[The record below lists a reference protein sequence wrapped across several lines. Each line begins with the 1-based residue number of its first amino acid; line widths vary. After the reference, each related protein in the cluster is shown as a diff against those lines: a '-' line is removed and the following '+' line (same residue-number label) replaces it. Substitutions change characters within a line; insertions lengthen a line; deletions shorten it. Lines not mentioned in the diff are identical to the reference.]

1 MRVPKLAVTFFVP
14 VALCA
19 AIAPP
24 VRTRVPL
31 PRPFATIAPFSTT
44 TPIGASALHRAE
56 SARFVGAVPAG
67 ARVPLSQLPP
77 LPAKTAANSGRRLAK
92 GSIRAMDATG
102 ATITVTASATDTDC
116 VNTSGA
122 LFALNCTVY
131 WQSSGLPGGD
141 RYQDYYISATNGSDY
156 TATATASGGTYTG
169 TGGAQRNV
177 SLNATGT
184 WIFGTYDTTK
194 AQWVTVVYID
204 VGQAFQIQVF
214 QDSAHTQEVY
224 QFDAAHSGAAYILV
238 SNITASDTYV
248 VYIEQTSLHPNC
260 VYVSPAQSTP
270 AGTGQLCNPSLS
282 PGIGAPGGSLSVTWP
297 LNSSD
302 AAGAYSIV
310 VYDLTIGQRLGQ
322 VQVGLIGSNNT
333 ALLVAPDGSG
343 AGINPSP
350 NPVPNNPPVNPAP
363 QPYIAW
369 DGTTDQSTT
378 GISLNVTGLA
388 GNSYTWSVSDPDG
401 QVLGTSTATF
411 SAPSGTYASHVFN
424 FSTLG
429 VLGAGYYPSPTFTAS
444 LYNKSQGVMVA
455 TTTFKILGYYSQ
467 TQFTTGSGTSQTLD
481 VGAAGGSVAAALVL
495 SNAGAV
501 RYTTAYSDSFSGLEF
516 STGTDFTVTGGLAA
530 GDGYGVLAVP
540 NGHTLAQC
548 QAAGGCSTTVTD
560 SNGNLWS
567 VTDWCSA
574 TGTTTQK
581 RDAQCI
587 LLFTPSASGTV
598 LAAGASITLG
608 SVTFSTTANE
618 TCGTSCAGMAAELP
632 THGLAWSAIGTSAAP
647 VYTASAPFYFAT
659 GTGYSGTA
667 SMVLYGNTND
677 GTGNQVEEHYFKTNT
692 AHAAYIRPDPFNVDN
707 SYFNEY
713 AFTITNNSS
722 QEITELAIGLPGTYG
737 TLNEINYYSTP
748 ANGWTLDIPCPG
760 TLFATKYV
768 CLAAPYSRFFGYQG
782 INPGDTETV
791 YLYANAP
798 TSSFSYTDWTVF
810 AAEPVP
816 FQMTPTGTA
825 TIPAGPSN
833 PYTVDGLGFAMYSLD
848 STLMSAT
855 FEPSN
860 VGRTLPTVDA
870 VFQNTSL
877 AEDANPDYVDAVV
890 IQIPNGSVNAGPT
903 LQSPPTGWTYEG
915 TTGANPQYYWFGVC
929 AGQRGNGNRSGPP
942 GVTNGIGTYPLNGD
956 AAALPTCSAAQEQ
969 NSLAPGAKLDAR
981 FTLQNVANGTNTF
994 YMWAHGANGG
1004 GWSNKMT
1011 FSFNA
1016 SSLSGNAGFASI
1028 NGTAVPTNS
1037 EPSIS
1042 ADSNVYTYTATIPS
1056 NSGATS
1062 NSSFTITV
1070 PATDINGLTASQL
1083 GASPWAVSSVSIAS
1097 QSGATTCAIGSV
1109 TNPSGSTNGS
1119 IVVSGCNFSNM
1130 GGSVTVQF
1138 TGASPSVQN
1147 DEFLFPT
1154 TITTGNG
1161 TTTAAETWAGDQR
1174 VQVEDM
1180 IGLSVVVDPNN
1191 PGPGGSTPVVNCPNC
1206 SFAGSTIDFGNV
1218 TNMTQTQYTD
1228 VARASVTAYASGH
1241 TNGWVLCM
1249 ETDTNPAS
1257 NHAGVSHELQ
1267 ALVDGAHSTSA
1278 TGLSYGDSSYTDI
1291 PVAAS
1296 GVSQLLLA
1304 TGPFSTTRTTPYDV
1318 IQSYQLSMGTELAAG
1333 AVAQITYTL
1342 IEDTSSCPST

>member
-1 MRVPKLAVTFFVP
+1 
-14 VALCA
+14 
-19 AIAPP
+19 
-24 VRTRVPL
+24 
-31 PRPFATIAPFSTT
+31 
-44 TPIGASALHRAE
+44 
-56 SARFVGAVPAG
+56 
-67 ARVPLSQLPP
+67 
-77 LPAKTAANSGRRLAK
+77 
-92 GSIRAMDATG
+92 MDATG
-102 ATITVTASATDTDC
+102 ATITVTTDPYDNDC

-122 LFALNCTVY
+122 LFALNCTVE
-131 WQSSGLPGGD
+131 WRSSGLPGGND
-141 RYQDYYISATNGSDY
+141 YYQDYYISAGNGSDY
-156 TATATASGGTYTG
+156 TGTATASGGTYRG
-169 TGGAQRNV
+169 AGGAQHNV

-184 WIFGTYDTTK
+184 WIFGTYDTTT

-204 VGQAFQIQVF
+204 VGQSFSIQVF

-224 QFDAAHSGAAYILV
+224 QFDAAHSGAAYVLV
-238 SNITASDTYV
+238 SNVTAGDKYV
-248 VYIEQTSLHPNC
+248 VYVEQTSLKPSC
-260 VYVSPAQSTP
+260 VYVAPAQSTP
-270 AGTGQLCNPSLS
+270 AGIGQLCNPSLS
-282 PGIGAPGGSLSVTWP
+282 PGVAAPGGSLSVTWP

-310 VYDLTIGQRLGQ
+310 VYDLTTNQRLGQ

-333 ALLVAPDGSG
+333 ALLVAPDGSA

-350 NPVPNNPPVNPAP
+350 NPVPNNPPVNPPP
-363 QPYIAW
+363 QPYVAW
-369 DGTTDQSTT
+369 DGSTDQSTT
-378 GISLNVTGLA
+378 GVSLNVTGLSSNA
-388 GNSYTWSVSDPDG
+388 YTWSVSDPDG
-401 QVLGTSTATF
+401 QVLGTYTSTFGA
-411 SAPSGTYASHVFN
+411 SSGTYASHVFD

-429 VLGAGYYPSPTFTAS
+429 VLGPGYYPAPTFTAA
-444 LYNKSQGVMVA
+444 LYNKSQGLMVA
-455 TTTFKILGYYSQ
+455 TTTFKIVGYYSQ

-481 VGAAGGSVAAALVL
+481 VGAAGGTVTAALVL

-501 RYTTAYSDSFSGLEF
+501 RYTTAYSDSFKGLEF
-516 STGTDFTVTGGLAA
+516 STGNDFAVAGGMAA
-530 GDGYGVLAVP
+530 GDGVGVLAVL

-548 QAAGGCSTTVTD
+548 QASGGCSTTVTD
-560 SNGNLWS
+560 SSGSLWS

-574 TGTTTQK
+574 TGTTAEQK
-581 RDAQCI
+581 NAQCI

-598 LAAGASITLG
+598 LAPGASITLG
-608 SVTFSTTANE
+608 SVNFSTTTHEN
-618 TCGTSCAGMAAELP
+618 CGSNCAGSTSELP
-632 THGLAWSAIGTSAAP
+632 THGLAWSAIGTSGAP
-647 VYTASAPFYFAT
+647 IYTASAPFYFAT

-677 GTGNQVEEHYFKTNT
+677 GNNNQVEEHYFKTNT
-692 AHAAYIRPDPFNVDN
+692 AHAAYIRPDPYNVDN
-707 SYFNEY
+707 SYYNMY

-748 ANGWTLDIPCPG
+748 YGGWALDIPCPG

-768 CLAAPYSRFFGYQG
+768 CLAAPTTRYGGPQG
-782 INPGDTETV
+782 INPGATQTV

-798 TSSFSYTDWTVF
+798 TSSFQYTDWTVF

-855 FEPSN
+855 FSPST
-860 VGRTLPTVDA
+860 VGTNLPTVDA
-870 VFQNTSL
+870 VFQNVTL
-877 AEDANPDYVDAVV
+877 AEDANPDYIDAVV

-903 LQSPPTGWTYEG
+903 LQAPPTGWTYEG
-915 TTGANPQYYWFGVC
+915 TTGANPRYYWFGVC
-929 AGQRGNGNRSGPP
+929 NGQYSNGNQSGPP
-942 GVTNGIGTYPLNGD
+942 GATNGIGAYPLNND
-956 AAALPTCSAAQEQ
+956 AAALPTCSAAQER
-969 NSLAPGAKLDAR
+969 NSLAPGGKLDAR
-981 FTLQNVANGTNTF
+981 FTLQNVTNGTNTY

-1011 FSFNA
+1011 FSFDA
-1016 SSLSGNAGFASI
+1016 SALSGNAGFASI
-1028 NGTAVPTNS
+1028 NGTSVPSNS
-1037 EPSIS
+1037 EPAIS
-1042 ADSNVYTYTATIPS
+1042 QDSNVYTYTATIPA
-1056 NSGATS
+1056 NAGATN
-1062 NSSFTITV
+1062 NSSFTIAI
-1070 PATDINGLTASQL
+1070 PATDVNGLTASQL
-1083 GASPWAVSSVSIAS
+1083 GASPWSVSAVTVKA
-1097 QSGATTCAIGSV
+1097 QSGATTCAIGST

-1119 IVVSGCNFSNM
+1119 IVVKNCNFSNM

-1138 TGASPSVQN
+1138 TGSSPSVQN

-1191 PGPGGSTPVVNCPNC
+1191 PGPGGSTPVVDCPNC

-1218 TNMTQTQYTD
+1218 TNMTQTQYSD
-1228 VARASVTAYASGH
+1228 VVRASVTAYASGH
-1241 TNGWVLCM
+1241 SNGWVLCM
-1249 ETDTNPAS
+1249 ETNTNPTS

-1267 ALVDGAHSTSA
+1267 ALADGAHSTSA
-1278 TGLSYGDSSYTDI
+1278 AGLSYGDASFTDI
-1291 PVAAS
+1291 PITAS

-1304 TGPFSTTRTTPYDV
+1304 KGPFSTTRTAPYDL
-1318 IQSYQLSMGTELAAG
+1318 IQSYQLSMGSELASG